1 MMPQKP
7 SCCVFALALLS
18 LLTAAPALAWNPS
31 GHETIALIAYG
42 QLNDATKA
50 QAIALLKAHPRL
62 REHFAFTQRREVGRE
77 SEAQQDEWLFAFAS
91 TWPDIVRDAKDGV
104 SRGDV
109 QKYNR
114 SWWHFVDLPVFLNE
128 AEQKQLAPHVKVNLR
143 RDAPDD
149 RDDPNM
155 NVIQA
160 IKNSSRIVSDSSAP
174 AELRSIHLCWLL
186 HLVGDA
192 HQPLHSTALFTSQ
205 RFPEGDH
212 GGNYLDIEHDY
223 NLHAFWDDQVSTEK
237 PYQTIR
243 RLAHDVARNS
253 ELAAAGAKATATLD
267 PGVGSTNR
275 TSWRSNPS
283 IRRKSWRKSP
293 PAKATATWRASSSR
307 ELLPKRGIR
316 FRAPGRHRRPPP
328 GQAARTT
335 ASVASGKALG
345 EHFTVLGLFP
355 RA

>member
-62 REHFAFTQRREVGRE
+62 RKHFAFTQRREVGRE

-223 NLHAFWDDQVSTEK
+223 NLHAFWDDQVSTER

-243 RLAHDVARNS
+243 RLAHDVAQNS
-253 ELAAAGAKATATLD
+253 ELAAAGAKAAATLD
-267 PGVGSTNR
+267 PGVWIDESHELAIQYVYT
-275 TSWRSNPS
+275 PEVL
-283 IRRKSWRKSP
+283 
-293 PAKATATWRASSSR
+293 AKV
-307 ELLPKRGIR
+307 
-316 FRAPGRHRRPPP
+316 
-328 GQAARTT
+328 AAREGHSHLG
-335 ASVASGKALG
+335 ALHPPESYYQNAESVSERQAVVAGHRLAKLL
-345 EHFTVLGLFP
+345 EQVLP
-355 RA
+355 